1 MGFVRSDQKSLPVSL
16 LSCTLSFPDI
26 ICSAVQ
32 PPHVA
37 ESAFSMEC
45 VLQHHYDMTSD
56 DGKRTGT
63 VILGRIKRFHIAST
77 TWPLVK
83 LH

>member
-1 MGFVRSDQKSLPVSL
+1 
-16 LSCTLSFPDI
+16 
-26 ICSAVQ
+26 
-32 PPHVA
+32 
-37 ESAFSMEC
+37 MEC